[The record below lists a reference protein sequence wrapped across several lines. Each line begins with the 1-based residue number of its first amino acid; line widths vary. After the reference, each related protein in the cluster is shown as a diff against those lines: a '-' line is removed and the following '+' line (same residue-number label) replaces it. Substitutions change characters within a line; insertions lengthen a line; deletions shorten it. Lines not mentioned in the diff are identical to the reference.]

1 MLKRFLLISGSCLFA
16 FAATGL
22 AKADSI
28 ETYDLNVGSC
38 CTLPSPE
45 YFGTVTLDQVSNG
58 SGGYNVDVTAQLYVG
73 SNPSSPDSEF
83 IQTGSH
89 STFVLDTN
97 PAITSS
103 QITGVTSGFSSSV
116 GSFTQSG
123 FGSFNVAF
131 NCTTCGSGAS
141 NYPSDPTLLQFTIT
155 DATLS
160 DFISNSDGNYF
171 SADIYDSLG
180 GGNTGPVGS
189 DGPGSMSMVPEPPSL
204 LMLGTG
210 LILLATMLR
219 RRHLPSARSVQ
230 TV

>member
-16 FAATGL
+16 FAAAGL

-28 ETYDLNVGSC
+28 QTYYLNEGTC

-83 IQTGSH
+83 IDTGSH
-89 STFVLDTN
+89 STFLLDTS

-103 QITGVTSGFSSSV
+103 QITGVTNGFSSSV
-116 GSFTQSG
+116 GTFTQSG
-123 FGSFNVAF
+123 FGGFNVAF
-131 NCTTCGSGAS
+131 DCTTCGNGAS
-141 NYPSDPTLLQFTIT
+141 GYPNDPTLLQFTIT

-171 SADIYDSLG
+171 SADIYD
-180 GGNTGPVGS
+180 NINRMTGPIGS
-189 DGPGSMSMVPEPPSL
+189 DGTTLSMVPEPPSL

-210 LILLATMLR
+210 LVLLATMLK
-219 RRHLPSARSVQ
+219 RRHLPSARSAQ